1 MGCSGLFMKAE
12 FLFHCPLRRSCQT
25 DPRKAFPPLPLPSRQ
40 TQLTAEPSELKLSG
54 ASQDNTLAGS
64 GNHVSQDIFN
74 LLQVGLGCVQVTE
87 SDRGRERLFSGCV
100 KARVPE
106 AACEVELA
114 AWCLTFVE

>member
-25 DPRKAFPPLPLPSRQ
+25 DLRKPRTPPPPPLPSRQ

-54 ASQDNTLAGS
+54 ALQDNTLAGS

-87 SDRGRERLFSGCV
+87 NDWRHVF
-100 KARVPE
+100 RVR
-106 AACEVELA
+106 
-114 AWCLTFVE
+114 